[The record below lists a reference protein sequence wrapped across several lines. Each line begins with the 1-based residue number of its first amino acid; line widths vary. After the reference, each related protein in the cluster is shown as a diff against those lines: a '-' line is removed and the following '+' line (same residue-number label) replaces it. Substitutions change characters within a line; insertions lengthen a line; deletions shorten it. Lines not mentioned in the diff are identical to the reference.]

1 VWSVVLSG
9 GVGAV
14 LGPFFVKWA
23 YQLIGV
29 ERHNVLAISMMTAI
43 LLTAIALRWGGS
55 PALPAFC
62 WLGMTGIAL
71 TIIDINFHRLPH
83 YLVGAMGVGGI
94 VLLGV
99 AQPSWL
105 LRAVVAVVVAAGA
118 LFLMGVLS
126 RGQIGFGD
134 VTLCAAVSLYT
145 GWLGW
150 RYVVLALL
158 AATLLAGLIG
168 VFLLVTRRAG
178 IHDRFAFG
186 PLLVTGGIVVLLL
199 P

>member
-1 VWSVVLSG
+1 
-9 GVGAV
+9 
-14 LGPFFVKWA
+14 
-23 YQLIGV
+23 
-29 ERHNVLAISMMTAI
+29 
-43 LLTAIALRWGGS
+43 
-55 PALPAFC
+55 
-62 WLGMTGIAL
+62 MTGVAL

-83 YLVGAMGVGGI
+83 YLVGAMGVGGV

-134 VTLCAAVSLYT
+134 VTLCAAVSLYM

-150 RYVVLALL
+150 RYVILALL
-158 AATLLAGLIG
+158 VATLLAGLISA
-168 VFLLVTRRAG
+168 FLLVIRRASLD
-178 IHDRFAFG
+178 DRFAFG
-186 PLLVTGGIVVLLL
+186 PLLVAGGIVALLL